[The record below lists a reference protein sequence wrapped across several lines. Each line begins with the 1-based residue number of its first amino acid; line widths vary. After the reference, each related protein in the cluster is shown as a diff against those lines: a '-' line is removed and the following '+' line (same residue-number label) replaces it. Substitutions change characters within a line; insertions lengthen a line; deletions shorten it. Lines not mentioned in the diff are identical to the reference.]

1 MTDSSLE
8 TSTGA
13 ASIGLCVVYYVK
25 VCKYAYKLVHAQSG
39 SSTRH
44 ECKRMD
50 YIAHG
55 QTTNTAT
62 LQNMG
67 KMEKT
72 IGGKEVG
79 GLIGHSTSDT
89 SRRVEQES
97 VGNA

>member
-1 MTDSSLE
+1 
-8 TSTGA
+8 
-13 ASIGLCVVYYVK
+13 
-25 VCKYAYKLVHAQSG
+25 
-39 SSTRH
+39 
-44 ECKRMD
+44 MD

-62 LQNMG
+62 LQKMG

-72 IGGKEVG
+72 IGEKEVG